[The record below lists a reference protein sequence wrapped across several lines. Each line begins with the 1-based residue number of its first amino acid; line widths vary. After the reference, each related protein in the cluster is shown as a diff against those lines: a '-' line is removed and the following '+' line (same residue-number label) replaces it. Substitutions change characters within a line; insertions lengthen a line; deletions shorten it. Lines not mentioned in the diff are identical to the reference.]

1 MKNISDEEPDE
12 LSGLCDLQPAEI
24 LMKLNELLELMHRSA
39 NERQDASRNGNV
51 IEINIYKSGSQR
63 VDYIQNQYI
72 NGTDQPLP
80 GKGGETHGDYSDAQ
94 IAQAITAIC
103 GEGKPLD
110 SKQKW
115 AGVHWLLR
123 WECNYPAR
131 AKEFCERIA
140 TLPLPEDLA
149 YKCDYNNIRPFSTL
163 SFLNE
168 DPRQIDSVR
177 YSKNDACAFRQLREV
192 AQALY
197 QELQRTK

>member
-1 MKNISDEEPDE
+1 MKNINEEEPDE

-63 VDYIQNQYI
+63 VDCIQNQYV

-80 GKGGETHGDYSDAQ
+80 GKGGEPRADYSDAQ
-94 IAQAITAIC
+94 IAQAIAAIC
-103 GEGKPLD
+103 GDGKPLD

-140 TLPLPEDLA
+140 KLPLPEDLA